1 MLGSGV
7 NEENMSKQKLAK
19 ELHKPITRKLEKQ
32 KTHLSFLD
40 NILGADLADME
51 LIRKFIA
58 GFYFFIKC
66 HWYLL

>member
-32 KTHLSFLD
+32 KTHLSFLQYFGCWSCWHGI
-40 NILGADLADME
+40 NKEIYCRIL
-51 LIRKFIA
+51 F
-58 GFYFFIKC
+58 FY
-66 HWYLL
+66 